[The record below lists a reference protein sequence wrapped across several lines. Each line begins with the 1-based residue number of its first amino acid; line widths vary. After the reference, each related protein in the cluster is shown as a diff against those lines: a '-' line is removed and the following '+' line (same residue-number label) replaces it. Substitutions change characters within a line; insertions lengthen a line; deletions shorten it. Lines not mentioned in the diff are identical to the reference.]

1 MALIMGKGIT
11 KQNKTKTN
19 AMRMLDK
26 HHITY
31 ITFTYP
37 DTIQS
42 ANEVATLLGVA
53 PDSVFKTLVVLADER
68 RRLLIMVPG
77 NRELDLRMVAQAVGA
92 KDARMA
98 PQREAERL
106 TGLKVGGISP
116 LALLDK
122 HFEMYLDRSSA
133 GLDELFINGGR
144 RGINLRLRVADLLAV
159 TGARIIQATS
169 EPTRNS
175 TVK

>member
-1 MALIMGKGIT
+1 MT
-11 KQNKTKTN
+11 KHNKVKTN
-19 AMRMLDK
+19 AIRILDK
-26 HHITY
+26 HHIAYT
-31 ITFTYP
+31 TFTYP

-42 ANEVATLLGVA
+42 ANEVAAVLGVP

-68 RRLLIMVPG
+68 RHILLMVPG
-77 NRELDLRMVAQAVGA
+77 NRELDLRMVARAVGA

-98 PQREAERL
+98 PQREAEHL

-122 HFEMYLDRSSA
+122 HFEMYLDVSSEK
-133 GLDELFINGGR
+133 LDDLYISGGQ
-144 RGINLRLRVADLLAV
+144 RGIDVCLRTTDLLAI
-159 TGARIIQATS
+159 TGARVIQATS

-175 TVK
+175 IVK

>member
-1 MALIMGKGIT
+1 MALAMESIVT
-11 KQNKTKTN
+11 KQNKVKTN

-26 HHITY
+26 QHIAST
-31 ITFTYP
+31 TFTYP

-42 ANEVATLLGVA
+42 ANEVAALLGVPA
-53 PDSVFKTLVVLADER
+53 DLVFKTLVVLADER
-68 RRLLIMVPG
+68 RYLLIMVPG
-77 NRELDLRMVAQAVGA
+77 NRELDLRMIAQSVGA
-92 KDARMA
+92 KDAQMA

-122 HFEMYLDRSSA
+122 HFEMYLDTSSA

-144 RGINLRLRVADLLAV
+144 RGINLRLRVDDLLAV
-159 TGARIIQATS
+159 TGARVIQATS

-175 TVK
+175 TVR